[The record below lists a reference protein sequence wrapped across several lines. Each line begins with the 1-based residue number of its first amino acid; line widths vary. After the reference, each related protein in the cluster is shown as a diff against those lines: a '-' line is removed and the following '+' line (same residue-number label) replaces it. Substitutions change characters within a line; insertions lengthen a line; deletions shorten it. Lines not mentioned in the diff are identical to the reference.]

1 MEKHILNKSA
11 DLQIA
16 QQLCITHIHAYI
28 LHMEAEKI
36 YNVVT
41 SMIHMIKIYHFFSTL
56 ETVLRTQKGFTTPV
70 KYEFGLIVS
79 VTYSPDVDYTW
90 Q

>member
-1 MEKHILNKSA
+1 
-11 DLQIA
+11 
-16 QQLCITHIHAYI
+16 
-28 LHMEAEKI
+28 
-36 YNVVT
+36 
-41 SMIHMIKIYHFFSTL
+41 MIDMIKIYNIVSNL
-56 ETVLRTQKGFTTPV
+56 ETVLGTQKGFTTSV